1 MQSAKQEQN
10 FDLTLKLMSKRK
22 KWFGGRSNTV
32 ALRKGSTLNFN
43 ETEGSE
49 SIMDMVSAGKA

>member
-1 MQSAKQEQN
+1 
-10 FDLTLKLMSKRK
+10 MSKRK